1 MNKFNKI
8 FENLAKINDRGIIW
22 NNWLDYCIDINL
34 LSTKKYHH
42 DFKGNEEAY
51 FEMLQE
57 WLCQLNQELE
67 KRPYFD
73 MLGNFYEE
81 LVTSHVKSKNIGQFF
96 TPSDVIELMVDLTLG
111 ERDVELGEMVND
123 CACGSARMLL
133 SAHVHSN
140 GKFICIG
147 QDLDEVSCKMAVL
160 NFWSHGVRGSIL
172 HQNTL
177 TGEFYQGWRVNKY
190 LHHGLLIPHIEL
202 VSENEAYKFF
212 GVNRNN
218 IMELNNTPVLENND
232 NNYKPKGNGQT
243 TLM

>member
-8 FENLAKINDRGIIW
+8 FEDLAKINDRSIIW
-22 NNWLDYCIDINL
+22 NNFLDYCIDISL
-34 LSTKKYHH
+34 LTNKKYTR

-51 FEMLQE
+51 AEMLSE
-57 WLCQLNQELE
+57 WLYQLNQELE
-67 KRPYFD
+67 NKPYFD

-96 TPSDVIELMVDLTLG
+96 TPADVIELMVDLTIG
-111 ERDVELGEMVND
+111 DREVEYNEMVND

-133 SAHVHSN
+133 SSYVNSGCN
-140 GKFICIG
+140 FICIG

-177 TGEFYQGWRVNKY
+177 TGEFYQAWRVNKY
-190 LHHGLLIPHIEL
+190 LHHGIPIPHIEK
-202 VSENEAYKFF
+202 VSEKDAYRFIGVKSNEPKP
-212 GVNRNN
+212 
-218 IMELNNTPVLENND
+218 IELNNQKETV
-232 NNYKPKGNGQT
+232 QT
-243 TLM
+243 KLM